1 MLPLLEQLASAST
14 ANETQELHS
23 LSAGEIMRAS
33 VLESHA
39 SVVSSPFVNYY
50 LHE

>member
-14 ANETQELHS
+14 ANETQGLHS
-23 LSAGEIMRAS
+23 LSAGETMGAS

-39 SVVSSPFVNYY
+39 SVVPALRVN
-50 LHE
+50 